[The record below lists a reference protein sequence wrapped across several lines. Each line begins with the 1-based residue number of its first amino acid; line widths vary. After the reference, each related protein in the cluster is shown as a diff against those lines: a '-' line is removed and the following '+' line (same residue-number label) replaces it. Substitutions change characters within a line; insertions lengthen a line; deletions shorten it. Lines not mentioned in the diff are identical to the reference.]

1 MNQHCG
7 KNRHLEPKYFIIEM
21 FLRVNLGPMRLM
33 ENFVTDILAHD
44 TSKNYI
50 RLLYDDVNRTV
61 TKNLNKSA
69 TMGSYEENTE
79 KKYLVFQALFG
90 NNQSNAA

>member
-33 ENFVTDILAHD
+33 ENFVTDIYTVKD
-44 TSKNYI
+44 KYKNWF
-50 RLLYDDVNRTV
+50 LL
-61 TKNLNKSA
+61 
-69 TMGSYEENTE
+69 E
-79 KKYLVFQALFG
+79 KAKLR
-90 NNQSNAA
+90 N